1 MNEAYSPFLK
11 TARFDI
17 FHHRVVRN
25 PELGVPRD
33 MYTAWFHSE
42 DVPKPVCVVTIYTY
56 ELLEPKENSQFSRF
70 VEWVEVTSDHRREGI
85 ATEVLTA
92 LEAAIGQLNLSGA
105 TDEGEAFCAVWE
117 KKHAAH

>member
-1 MNEAYSPFLK
+1 VSEAYAPFLK

-85 ATEVLTA
+85 ATEVLRA
-92 LEAAIGQLNLSGA
+92 LRDKLGYLSLSGA
-105 TDEGEAFCAVWE
+105 TDEGEAFV
-117 KKHAAH
+117 AAKEELINA